1 MKTAE
6 QKKQALGELVFFLHS
21 KNSSG
26 DTIVFQE
33 YIDKLYQIDRMD
45 ILDAVYREYTPKPQP
60 FARVDIDDLITIV
73 MNTINLEFPDA

>member
-45 ILDAVYREYTPKPQP
+45 ILDAVYK
-60 FARVDIDDLITIV
+60 
-73 MNTINLEFPDA
+73 